1 MRTIFD
7 VNYIDLLKL
16 LNEEKVKFV
25 LVGGL
30 AVVVH
35 GIYRTTKDMDIL
47 YEGKIEN

>member
-7 VNYIDLLKL
+7 VNYIDLINL
-16 LNEEKVKFV
+16 LNERKAKFV

-35 GIYRTTKDMDIL
+35 GIY
-47 YEGKIEN
+47 